1 MTEKEAINGLENE
14 AETTEV
20 KEENVTS
27 ENGRP
32 DATNNAETD
41 SQSLTT
47 TALPF
52 SSPLFQL
59 LLAQK
64 VYELGDKEETFTRIT
79 NDINEHPL
87 LLDQI
92 PEIESSPISRDQCY
106 KWYLEQLESEGLEQ
120 GKGQWIMQLAQS
132 KYDKYVALLESEI
145 EQDSVDFIAKVGE
158 IEEMSKQ

>member
-1 MTEKEAINGLENE
+1 MAEKEAINGLENE
-14 AETTEV
+14 AASTDV
-20 KEENVTS
+20 KEGNVTS
-27 ENGRP
+27 ENGVP
-32 DATNNAETD
+32 DTTDNTETD

-47 TALPF
+47 TLPF

-92 PEIESSPISRDQCY
+92 PEIETSPISRDQCY

-145 EQDSVDFIAKVGE
+145 EQDGVDFIAKVGE

>member
-1 MTEKEAINGLENE
+1 MTEQETTNGVDSDPATTEIKDENMTAE
-14 AETTEV
+14 AEP
-20 KEENVTS
+20 TS
-27 ENGRP
+27 
-32 DATNNAETD
+32 DTN
-41 SQSLTT
+41 SLTSAT
-47 TALPF
+47 LPF

-92 PEIESSPISRDQCY
+92 PEIETSPISRDQCY

-132 KYDKYVALLESEI
+132 KYDKFVAQLESEI
-145 EQDSVDFIAKVGE
+145 EQDGVDFIAKVGE
-158 IEEMSKQ
+158 IEEMSKQEP